1 LQKKIFFAFRPKLFR
16 LEVPKNSQT
25 QFKVFPHSNDQQ
37 PTFICDIK
45 SEMNSNGTMFGM
57 CNPET
62 AGVYPHHVSHH
73 HHHAA
78 PSHHHHHHHQSQL
91 YGSSD
96 LVGGGSPPTATS
108 LSPFC
113 GAGNG
118 NGDAAEASHHHGYGL
133 QQQQHQAHLQDQAR
147 ETKYDPNNG
156 STTSHSP
163 TGIISDNGLQY
174 ANLDG
179 SAGPGYHPGAGN
191 GPYHSHLAAAAAA
204 ASQLGQAAGVQS
216 PYSHYSDIHSDGLAG
231 LTQGGPGGPGSF
243 SAYLDNTA
251 MSPYASQ
258 YPGLYGHHAAI
269 KSMRGGHDFSPPSYP
284 HEFSSKPAPSVPTYK
299 WMQVKRNVP
308 KPGKKLKHYHIKLK
322 SKLESH

>member
-1 LQKKIFFAFRPKLFR
+1 
-16 LEVPKNSQT
+16 
-25 QFKVFPHSNDQQ
+25 VFPHSNDQ
-37 PTFICDIK
+37 TFICDIK
-45 SEMNSNGTMFGM
+45 TEMNSNGTMFGM

-62 AGVYPHHVSHH
+62 GVYPHHVSHH

-78 PSHHHHHHHQSQL
+78 ASHHHHHHHQSQL
-91 YGSSD
+91 YGSPSASD
-96 LVGGGSPPTATS
+96 LVAGGSPPAVTS
-108 LSPFC
+108 LSAFC
-113 GAGNG
+113 ASGNG
-118 NGDAAEASHHHGYGL
+118 NGDAGGVSGDPPLHHAAAGGYGL
-133 QQQQHQAHLQDQAR
+133 QHPQHLQDSVR
-147 ETKYDPNNG
+147 ESKYDPNNG
-156 STTSHSP
+156 SGTSHSP

-243 SAYLDNTA
+243 SAYLDNSA

-284 HEFSSKPAPSVPTYK
+284 HEFSSKPSPSVPTYK

-308 KPGKKLKHYHIKLK
+308 KPGKKPHRATA
-322 SKLESH
+322 

>member
-1 LQKKIFFAFRPKLFR
+1 
-16 LEVPKNSQT
+16 
-25 QFKVFPHSNDQQ
+25 
-37 PTFICDIK
+37 
-45 SEMNSNGTMFGM
+45 MNSNGTMFGM
-57 CNPET
+57 CNTEP
-62 AGVYPHHVSHH
+62 GVYPHHVSHH
-73 HHHAA
+73 HHAA
-78 PSHHHHHHHQSQL
+78 AVPHHHHHHHQSQL
-91 YGSSD
+91 YGSPD
-96 LVGGGSPPTATS
+96 LVGGGSPPTSAS

-113 GAGNG
+113 GSGNG
-118 NGDAAEASHHHGYGL
+118 NGESGGVNGGEATHHHGYGL
-133 QQQQHQAHLQDQAR
+133 QHQQHLQDQAR

-179 SAGPGYHPGAGN
+179 SAGPGGYHSATGS

-216 PYSHYSDIHSDGLAG
+216 PYSHYSDIHSESLAG

-243 SAYLDNTA
+243 SAYLDNSG

-269 KSMRGGHDFSPPSYP
+269 KSMRAGHDFSPPSYP
-284 HEFSSKPAPSVPTYK
+284 HEFTSKPSPSVPTYK

-308 KPGKKLKHYHIKLK
+308 KPGKMTGSIL
-322 SKLESH
+322 

>member
-1 LQKKIFFAFRPKLFR
+1 MRKNIASSSGKVVEEDSRIRSKLD
-16 LEVPKNSQT
+16 SS
-25 QFKVFPHSNDQQ
+25 FKVFPQSNDQ
-37 PTFICDIK
+37 TFICDIK
-45 SEMNSNGTMFGM
+45 TEMNSNGTMFGM
-57 CNPET
+57 CTPE

-78 PSHHHHHHHQSQL
+78 AAHHHHHHHQSQL
-91 YGSSD
+91 YGSPAASD
-96 LVGGGSPPTATS
+96 LVGGSSPPTASS
-108 LSPFC
+108 LSAFC

-118 NGDAAEASHHHGYGL
+118 NGDSGGGVNGGDATHHHGYGL
-133 QQQQHQAHLQDQAR
+133 QHQQHLQDAAAR

-179 SAGPGYHPGAGN
+179 SAGPVYHPGAGN

-204 ASQLGQAAGVQS
+204 ASQLGQATGVQS

-231 LTQGGPGGPGSF
+231 LTQGGAGGPGSF
-243 SAYLDNTA
+243 SAYLDNTG

-258 YPGLYGHHAAI
+258 YPSIYGHHAAI
-269 KSMRGGHDFSPPSYP
+269 KSMRGAHDFSPPSYP
-284 HEFSSKPAPSVPTYK
+284 HEFTSKPSPSVPTYK

-308 KPGKKLKHYHIKLK
+308 KPGKNTR
-322 SKLESH
+322 